1 MKNSDGLQDDEMKQ
15 KNFFSKN
22 AEVQADIFRENVLA
36 GADKNDQKRIKNDP
50 FLHII
55 MAFLA
60 TFKTVDRE
68 QG

>member
-36 GADKNDQKRIKNDP
+36 GADKNDQKRIKNG
-50 FLHII
+50 F
-55 MAFLA
+55 FC
-60 TFKTVDRE
+60 V
-68 QG
+68 